1 MIPTILRCC
10 ALHLTPQ
17 EKQPAMPDSQQPE
30 HQKHPSAS
38 EHPEQRRQE
47 ETGHEDAS
55 DPSEVGRPPSESNTH
70 KKSEHAA

>member
-1 MIPTILRCC
+1 
-10 ALHLTPQ
+10 
-17 EKQPAMPDSQQPE
+17 MPDSQPSE
-30 HQKHPSAS
+30 HQKHPSVS

-55 DPSEVGRPPSESNTH
+55 DPSEVGRTPSQTAPKQSNDP

>member
-1 MIPTILRCC
+1 
-10 ALHLTPQ
+10 
-17 EKQPAMPDSQQPE
+17 MPDSQQPE
-30 HQKHPSAS
+30 HQKHPSVS

-55 DPSEVGRPPSESNTH
+55 DPSEVGRPPSQSAPKELKDS

>member
-1 MIPTILRCC
+1 
-10 ALHLTPQ
+10 
-17 EKQPAMPDSQQPE
+17 MPDSQPPE
-30 HQKHPSAS
+30 HQKHPSVS

-55 DPSEVGRPPSESNTH
+55 DPSEVGRAPSESKDS

>member
-1 MIPTILRCC
+1 MS
-10 ALHLTPQ
+10 
-17 EKQPAMPDSQQPE
+17 DSQQPE
-30 HQKHPSAS
+30 HQKHPSVS

-55 DPSEVGRPPSESNTH
+55 DPTEVGRPPSQSPTQPNAQ

>member
-1 MIPTILRCC
+1 
-10 ALHLTPQ
+10 
-17 EKQPAMPDSQQPE
+17 MPDSQQPE
-30 HQKHPSAS
+30 HQKHPSVS

-55 DPSEVGRPPSESNTH
+55 DPSEVGRAPSESKDS

>member
-1 MIPTILRCC
+1 
-10 ALHLTPQ
+10 
-17 EKQPAMPDSQQPE
+17 MPDSQPPE
-30 HQKHPSAS
+30 HQKHPSVS

-55 DPSEVGRPPSESNTH
+55 APSEVGRAPSESKDS